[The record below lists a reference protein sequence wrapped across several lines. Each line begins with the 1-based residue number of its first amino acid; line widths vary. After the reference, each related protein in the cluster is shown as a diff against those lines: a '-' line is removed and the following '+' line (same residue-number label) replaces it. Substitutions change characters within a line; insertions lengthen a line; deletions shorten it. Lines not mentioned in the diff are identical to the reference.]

1 MRTASRKK
9 EKKSTAHKI
18 NITSLTPLSA
28 GVWPTLHHLHT
39 LCSFC
44 PFLHPHKLLSPK
56 HPVTKGDVQARW
68 QHNRLEQSSCHG
80 KKTSPS
86 PPGLQEGQH
95 SPSSSSFLG
104 AHADGAEPFLLLP
117 KKGIARIRAAR
128 ESPREK
134 RGLPRSWSISVTL
147 CSSLHYF
154 P

>member
-80 KKTSPS
+80 KKTTPS

-95 SPSSSSFLG
+95 SPT
-104 AHADGAEPFLLLP
+104 LP
-117 KKGIARIRAAR
+117 AAFWGHTQTVL
-128 ESPREK
+128 SPCSCCPR
-134 RGLPRSWSISVTL
+134 RGLPAWEQLERAQEKREGFPGAEA
-147 CSSLHYF
+147 SL
-154 P
+154 